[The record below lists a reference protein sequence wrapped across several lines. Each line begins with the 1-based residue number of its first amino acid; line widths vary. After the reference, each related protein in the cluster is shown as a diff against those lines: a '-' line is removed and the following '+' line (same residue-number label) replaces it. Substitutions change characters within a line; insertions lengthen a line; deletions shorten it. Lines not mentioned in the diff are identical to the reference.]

1 MNKTKK
7 PNNTG
12 GIIFAFFAVILV
24 TAYLTNPKEEIHRER
39 LENKLTEVIDDIMA
53 ERQDDLVA
61 YSAWKL
67 GGSLF
72 VRTFVDHYVTV
83 DNYYLC
89 SLTRLHW
96 EGETYI
102 VGIGGYGNVYITKR
116 LNRELAESSIDHIE
130 QMVIDSLPDFMK

>member
-7 PNNTG
+7 RNYTG
-12 GIIFAFFAVILV
+12 GIIFIFLAAILL
-24 TAYLTNPKEEIHRER
+24 TAYLTNPKEEKHQER
-39 LENKLTEVIDDIMA
+39 LESKLTEVIDEIMA

-67 GGSLF
+67 GGNLF
-72 VRTFVDHYVTV
+72 VRTFVDRYVTV

-96 EGETYI
+96 EGKSYV
-102 VGIGGYGNVYITKR
+102 VGIGGFRNVYITKR
-116 LNRELAESSIDHIE
+116 IDRELAESSIDQIE

>member
-7 PNNTG
+7 RNNTG
-12 GIIFAFFAVILV
+12 GIIFIFLAAILL
-24 TAYLTNPKEEIHRER
+24 TAYLTNPKEEIHQER
-39 LENKLTEVIDDIMA
+39 LESKLTEVIDEIMA

-67 GGSLF
+67 GGNLF
-72 VRTFVDHYVTV
+72 VRTFVDRYVTV
-83 DNYYLC
+83 DNYYFC

-96 EGETYI
+96 EGESYI
-102 VGIGGYGNVYITKR
+102 VGIGGFNNVCITKR